1 MQGIPVEVVTIL
13 RDCILFYGMKYLFV
27 LVSQIG
33 MAHIRF
39 DFFFNEQ
46 RQEVHVSWNFLFI
59 FGFQKKA
66 KAQRTSLKEH
76 IL

>member
-39 DFFFNEQ
+39 DFFSMSKGKRYMSAGTFYLYLAS
-46 RQEVHVSWNFLFI
+46 R
-59 FGFQKKA
+59 KK
-66 KAQRTSLKEH
+66 LKPKGH
-76 IL
+76 P